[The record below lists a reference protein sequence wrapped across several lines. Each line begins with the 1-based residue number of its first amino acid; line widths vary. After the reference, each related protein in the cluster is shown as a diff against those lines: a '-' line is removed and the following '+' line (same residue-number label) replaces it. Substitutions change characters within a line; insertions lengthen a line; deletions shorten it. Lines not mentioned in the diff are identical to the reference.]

1 MAKKI
6 TVSAPDVDK
15 KTLEEAYAVWGT
27 TREEHLAKMKKFIER
42 EKAEAGKPHATAPVV
57 YIDRRAAASRPA
69 AHKPVAYGRAKGV
82 AARTGGWTLAKRLFA
97 VKKIGYGSSSVVQVI
112 NRRLKELE
120 AQGVNVEKLRQTIMR
135 NLGIIEVKG
144 INTGRQRQ
152 KVGYLDFSALEAQG
166 EDLSGLELLKGGSEG
181 PGLMIGSGM
190 SAGKRVYGRNVVKG
204 KGGKGGRFRGR
215 KGPKF

>member
-15 KTLEEAYAVWGT
+15 KTLEEAYAAWGT

-42 EKAEAGKPHATAPVV
+42 EKAEAGKPHATAPMV

-112 NRRLKELE
+112 NRRLKELT
-120 AQGVNVEKLRQTIMR
+120 GVRVAHGWEIDGLLCAACYADEYGLKNAMLHFTSREIDMERRRRAKA
-135 NLGIIEVKG
+135 GC
-144 INTGRQRQ
+144 GR
-152 KVGYLDFSALEAQG
+152 
-166 EDLSGLELLKGGSEG
+166 
-181 PGLMIGSGM
+181 
-190 SAGKRVYGRNVVKG
+190 
-204 KGGKGGRFRGR
+204 
-215 KGPKF
+215 

>member
-15 KTLEEAYAVWGT
+15 KTLEEAYAAWGT

-57 YIDRRAAASRPA
+57 YIDRRAAASKPA

-97 VKKIGYGSSSVVQVI
+97 VKKTGYGSSSVVQVI

-120 AQGVNVEKLRQTIMR
+120 AQGVNVEKL
-135 NLGIIEVKG
+135 
-144 INTGRQRQ
+144 
-152 KVGYLDFSALEAQG
+152 
-166 EDLSGLELLKGGSEG
+166 LKGGSEG

-190 SAGKRVYGRNVVKG
+190 SAVKRVYGRNVVKG